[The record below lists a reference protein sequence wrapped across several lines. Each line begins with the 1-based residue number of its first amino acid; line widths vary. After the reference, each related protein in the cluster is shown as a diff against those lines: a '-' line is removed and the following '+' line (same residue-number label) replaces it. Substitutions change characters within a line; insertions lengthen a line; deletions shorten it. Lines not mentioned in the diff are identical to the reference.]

1 MSHSK
6 DKILLGTVL
15 QQAGLVSN
23 DQVKTALIQQK
34 QTGNNLRIGE
44 ILASQGR
51 IDPKTAD
58 FFAERWST
66 VTKEKAQLPIG
77 QYLKQAALLNEQQ
90 IQEILEEQQ
99 QSKLKFGEMAIAK
112 GWLKPATVRFFVK
125 YLTPQ
130 SKSTLEV
137 KQSVLSNSLD
147 SSQKVH
153 QEFLKIK
160 LRLLNLENQDIYSE
174 KALDTV
180 LLWTGGQSPLTQKLF
195 EFISQENIIKGREK
209 EQIDYLIKNK
219 ILNNL
224 QDKNLINHFKTIK
237 KRLLYNQQCEPKSLL
252 RLYRQVLEDKVFTD
266 ESKEQ
271 QELLRTGLVVKQQ
284 DTLAVAN
291 PIYQSLFNLVW
302 IEKNLNNLDN
312 LDNQNTSAL
321 AIVPKVPATAS
332 PEPAQKRS
340 RLAKIRNILFLLA
353 FIVLLSVFLNNM
365 FRRIMVKSAFD
376 RGNALLQQ
384 KSFEKALEKY
394 NELLKTDSNYFQA
407 WTNRGY
413 ALAGMQQY
421 EEMQKSCS
429 TATIIKP
436 TAVYAWNCLGEAL
449 HNLKRPQEAIVAFNK
464 AIALA
469 PSEPILLINK
479 SESLKAMGKEAES
492 LAVTKEVI
500 QVLEQKEAVEGKE
513 AISSE
518 FAVALTF
525 LGNGYRQREQYQKAF
540 ESYDRALQYSPDYFP
555 ARIGKGISLTQAQQ
569 FQQAQNEF
577 RTILNNSQL
586 ANSNKAQAWFYLGK
600 SLCASEQKPA
610 GVAAFDQAIKLQPSY
625 EAAKIAQ
632 RQCN

>member
-44 ILASQGR
+44 ILAFQGR

-66 VTKEKAQLPIG
+66 VTKEKAQQPIG

-90 IQEILEEQQ
+90 IQEILKEQQ

-112 GWLKPATVRFFVK
+112 GWLKPATVSFFVK
-125 YLTPQ
+125 HLTPQ

-137 KQSVLSNSLD
+137 EQSVLGNSLD

-160 LRLLNLENQDIYSE
+160 LRLLNLENQDVYSE

-195 EFISQENIIKGREK
+195 EFISQENIIKGKEK

-219 ILNNL
+219 ILDNL
-224 QDKNLINHFKTIK
+224 QDKNLINHFETIK
-237 KRLLYNQQCEPKSLL
+237 KRLLHNQQCEPKTLL
-252 RLYRQVLEDKVFTD
+252 RLYQQVLEDKVPTD

-271 QELLRTGLVVKQQ
+271 QELLRTGLVIKQQ

-291 PIYQSLFNLVW
+291 PIYQSLFNLAW

-312 LDNQNTSAL
+312 QVTSTL
-321 AIVPKVPATAS
+321 AIVPEVSVVAL
-332 PEPAQKRS
+332 PEPAQKQS
-340 RLAKIRNILFLLA
+340 RLAKTRNFLLLLA
-353 FIVLLSVFLNNM
+353 FIALLSVFLNNIFGRM
-365 FRRIMVKSAFD
+365 KIKSAFD

-449 HNLKRPQEAIVAFNK
+449 RNLKRPQEAIVAFNK
-464 AIALA
+464 AIALE
-469 PSEPILLINK
+469 PNDPILLINK
-479 SESLKAMGKEAES
+479 SESLKTMGKEAES
-492 LAVTKEVI
+492 LAVTQEAI
-500 QVLEQKEAVEGKE
+500 QVLEQTESVKGKE
-513 AISSE
+513 AISGE

-525 LGNGYRQREQYQKAF
+525 LGNGYRQRQQYQKAIK
-540 ESYDRALQYSPDYFP
+540 SYDRALQYSSDYFP
-555 ARIGKGISLTQAQQ
+555 ARIGKGISLIQTQQ
-569 FQQAQNEF
+569 FQQAQDEF
-577 RTILNNSQL
+577 RAIVNNSQL
-586 ANSNKAQAWFYLGK
+586 ADSNKAQAWFYLGK
-600 SLCASEQKPA
+600 TLCVSEQKAA
-610 GVAAFDQAIKLQPSY
+610 GVAAFDQAVKLQPSY

>member
-15 QQAGLVSN
+15 QQAGLVSD

-44 ILASQGR
+44 ILAFQGR

-58 FFAERWST
+58 FFAERWFT
-66 VTKEKAQLPIG
+66 VTKEQAQQPIG

-90 IQEILEEQQ
+90 IQEILKEQQ
-99 QSKLKFGEMAIAK
+99 QTKLKFGEMAIAK
-112 GWLKPATVRFFVK
+112 GWLKPATVSFFVK
-125 YLTPQ
+125 NLTFQ

-137 KQSVLSNSLD
+137 KQSVFSDSLD

-160 LRLLNLENQDIYSE
+160 LRLLNLENQDVYSE

-195 EFISQENIIKGREK
+195 EFISQENIIKGKEK
-209 EQIDYLIKNK
+209 EQIDYLIENK
-219 ILNNL
+219 LLNNL
-224 QDKNLINHFKTIK
+224 QDKNLINHFETIK
-237 KRLLYNQQCEPKSLL
+237 ERLLHNQQCEPKTLL
-252 RLYRQVLEDKVFTD
+252 RLYRQVLEEKVLTD

-271 QELLRTGLVVKQQ
+271 QELLRTGLVIKQQ
-284 DTLAVAN
+284 DKLAAAN
-291 PIYQSLFNLVW
+291 PIYQSLFDLVW
-302 IEKNLNNLDN
+302 IEKNLNS
-312 LDNQNTSAL
+312 LDNQNTLEL
-321 AIVPKVPATAS
+321 AIVPEVSIVAS
-332 PEPAQKRS
+332 PEPAQKQS
-340 RLAKIRNILFLLA
+340 RLAKTRNILLLLA
-353 FIVLLSVFLNNM
+353 FIALLSVFLNNM
-365 FRRIMVKSAFD
+365 FKRMMIKSTFAQ
-376 RGNALLQQ
+376 GNALLQQ
-384 KSFEKALEKY
+384 KSFEQALEKY

-413 ALAGMQQY
+413 ALAGIQQY

-436 TAVYAWNCLGEAL
+436 TAVYAWNCVGEAL
-449 HNLKRPQEAIVAFNK
+449 RNLKKPQEAISAFDE

-469 PSEPILLINK
+469 PNDPILLINK

-492 LAVTKEVI
+492 LAVTKEAI
-500 QVLEQKEAVEGKE
+500 QVLEQKESVEGKE
-513 AISSE
+513 TVSSE

-525 LGNGYRQREQYQKAF
+525 LGNGYRQTKQYQEAIK
-540 ESYDRALQYSPDYFP
+540 SYDRALQYSSDYFP
-555 ARIGKGISLTQAQQ
+555 ARIGKGISLNQSQQ

-577 RTILNNSQL
+577 RAILNNSQL
-586 ANSNKAQAWFYLGK
+586 TDSNKAQAWFYLGDT
-600 SLCASEQKPA
+600 LCASEQKAA

-625 EAAKIAQ
+625 EAAKTAQ

>member
-6 DKILLGTVL
+6 DKTLLGTVL
-15 QQAGLVSN
+15 QQAGLVSE

-44 ILASQGR
+44 ILAFQGR
-51 IDPKTAD
+51 IDLKTAD

-66 VTKEKAQLPIG
+66 VTKEKAQQPIG

-90 IQEILEEQQ
+90 IQEILKEQQ

-112 GWLKPATVRFFVK
+112 GWLKPATVSFFVK
-125 YLTPQ
+125 HLTPQ

-137 KQSVLSNSLD
+137 KQSVLGNSLD

-160 LRLLNLENQDIYSE
+160 LRLLNLENQDVSSE

-195 EFISQENIIKGREK
+195 EFISRENIVKGKEK
-209 EQIDYLIKNK
+209 EQIDYLIKDK
-219 ILNNL
+219 VLNNL
-224 QDKNLINHFKTIK
+224 QDKNLINHFETVK
-237 KRLLYNQQCEPKSLL
+237 KRLLHNQQCEPKTLL
-252 RLYRQVLEDKVFTD
+252 QLYRQVLEDKVLTD

-271 QELLRTGLVVKQQ
+271 QELLRTGLVIKQQ
-284 DTLAVAN
+284 NTLAVAN
-291 PIYQSLFNLVW
+291 PIYQSLFNLAW
-302 IEKNLNNLDN
+302 IEKNLNS
-312 LDNQNTSAL
+312 LDNQDTSTL
-321 AIVPKVPATAS
+321 AIVPQVSAVALS
-332 PEPAQKRS
+332 EPAEKQS
-340 RLAKIRNILFLLA
+340 RLAKTRNFLLLLA
-353 FIVLLSVFLNNM
+353 FIALLSVFLNNIFGRM
-365 FRRIMVKSAFD
+365 RIKSAFD

-394 NELLKTDSNYFQA
+394 NELLKIDSNYFQA

-449 HNLKRPQEAIVAFNK
+449 RNLKRPQEAIVAFNK
-464 AIALA
+464 AIALE
-469 PSEPILLINK
+469 PSDPILLINK

-492 LAVTKEVI
+492 LAVTQEAI
-500 QVLEQKEAVEGKE
+500 QVLEQTESVKGKE
-513 AISSE
+513 AISGE

-525 LGNGYRQREQYQKAF
+525 LGNSYRQRKQYQKAF
-540 ESYDRALQYSPDYFP
+540 ESYDRALQYSSDYFP
-555 ARIGKGISLTQAQQ
+555 ARMGKGISLIQVQR
-569 FQQAQNEF
+569 FQQAQDEF
-577 RTILNNSQL
+577 RAVLNNSQL
-586 ANSNKAQAWFYLGK
+586 ADSNKAQAWFYLGK
-600 SLCASEQKPA
+600 TLCVSEQKAA

-625 EAAKIAQ
+625 EAARIAQ

>member
-23 DQVKTALIQQK
+23 DQVKTALLQQK
-34 QTGNNLRIGE
+34 QTGNDLRIGE

-77 QYLKQAALLNEQQ
+77 QYLKQAALLNERQ

-112 GWLKPATVRFFVK
+112 GWLKPATVRFFLK

-224 QDKNLINHFKTIK
+224 HDKNLINHFKTIK

-266 ESKEQ
+266 KSKEQ

-312 LDNQNTSAL
+312 QNTSAL
-321 AIVPKVPATAS
+321 AIVPEVPVTES

-365 FRRIMVKSAFD
+365 FRRMMVKSAFD

-492 LAVTKEVI
+492 LAVTKETI
-500 QVLEQKEAVEGKE
+500 QVLEQKESVEGKE

-525 LGNGYRQREQYQKAF
+525 LGNGYRQRKQYQKAF
-540 ESYDRALQYSPDYFP
+540 ASYDRALQYSSDYFP

-577 RTILNNSQL
+577 RAILNNSQL
-586 ANSNKAQAWFYLGK
+586 ADSNKAQAWFYLGK
-600 SLCASEQKPA
+600 SLCASEQKAA

>member
-23 DQVKTALIQQK
+23 DQVKTALLQQK
-34 QTGNNLRIGE
+34 QTGNDLRIGE

-77 QYLKQAALLNEQQ
+77 QYLKQAALLNERQ

-224 QDKNLINHFKTIK
+224 HDKNLINHFKTIK

-312 LDNQNTSAL
+312 QNTSAL
-321 AIVPKVPATAS
+321 AIVPEVPVTES

-365 FRRIMVKSAFD
+365 FRRMMVKSAFD

-492 LAVTKEVI
+492 LAVTKETI
-500 QVLEQKEAVEGKE
+500 QVLEQKESVEGKE

-525 LGNGYRQREQYQKAF
+525 LGNGYRQRKQYQKAF
-540 ESYDRALQYSPDYFP
+540 ASYDRALQYSSDYFP

-577 RTILNNSQL
+577 RAILNNSQL
-586 ANSNKAQAWFYLGK
+586 ADSNKAQAWFYLGK
-600 SLCASEQKPA
+600 SLCASEQKAA

>member
-1 MSHSK
+1 MSNSK
-6 DKILLGTVL
+6 DKILLGAVL

-44 ILASQGR
+44 ILAFQGR

-66 VTKEKAQLPIG
+66 VTKEKAQQPIG

-112 GWLKPATVRFFVK
+112 GWLKPATVSFFVK
-125 YLTPQ
+125 HLTSQ

-137 KQSVLSNSLD
+137 KQSVFGNSLD

-174 KALDTV
+174 KALKTV

-209 EQIDYLIKNK
+209 EQIDYLIENK

-224 QDKNLINHFKTIK
+224 QDKNLIKYFETVK
-237 KRLLYNQQCEPKSLL
+237 KRLLYNQQCEPKTLL

-271 QELLRTGLVVKQQ
+271 QELLKTGLVIKQQ
-284 DTLAVAN
+284 DKLAVAN

-302 IEKNLNNLDN
+302 IEENLNG
-312 LDNQNTSAL
+312 LDNQDTSAL
-321 AIVPKVPATAS
+321 AIVPEISVATS
-332 PEPAQKRS
+332 PEPAQKQSES
-340 RLAKIRNILFLLA
+340 RLAKTRNFLLLLA

-365 FRRIMVKSAFD
+365 FERMMIKSAFN

-394 NELLKTDSNYFQA
+394 NGLLKTDSNYFQA

-449 HNLKRPQEAIVAFNK
+449 HNLKRPQEAIAAFNK
-464 AIALA
+464 AIALE
-469 PSEPILLINK
+469 PSDPILLINK

-492 LAVTKEVI
+492 LAVTKEAI
-500 QVLEQKEAVEGKE
+500 QVLEQTESVKGKE
-513 AISSE
+513 AISGE

-525 LGNGYRQREQYQKAF
+525 LGNSYRQRKQYQKAF
-540 ESYDRALQYSPDYFP
+540 ESYDRALQYSSDYFP
-555 ARIGKGISLTQAQQ
+555 ARIGKGISLNQAQQ

-577 RTILNNSQL
+577 RAILNNSQL
-586 ANSNKAQAWFYLGK
+586 ADSNKAQAWFYLGK
-600 SLCASEQKPA
+600 TLCASEQKAA

-625 EAAKIAQ
+625 EAARIAQ

>member
-23 DQVKTALIQQK
+23 DQVKTALLQQK
-34 QTGNNLRIGE
+34 QTGNDLRIGE

-77 QYLKQAALLNEQQ
+77 QYLKQAALLNERQ

-112 GWLKPATVRFFVK
+112 GWLKPATVRFFLK

-224 QDKNLINHFKTIK
+224 HDKNLINHFKTIK

-312 LDNQNTSAL
+312 QNTSAL
-321 AIVPKVPATAS
+321 AIVPEVPVTES

-365 FRRIMVKSAFD
+365 FRRMMVKSAFD

-492 LAVTKEVI
+492 LAVTKETI
-500 QVLEQKEAVEGKE
+500 QVLEQKESVEGKE

-525 LGNGYRQREQYQKAF
+525 LGNGYRQRKQYQKAF
-540 ESYDRALQYSPDYFP
+540 ASYDRALQYSSDYFP

-577 RTILNNSQL
+577 RAILNNSQL
-586 ANSNKAQAWFYLGK
+586 ADSNKAQAWFYLGK
-600 SLCASEQKPA
+600 SLCASEQKAA

>member
-6 DKILLGTVL
+6 DKVLLGAVL
-15 QQAGLVSN
+15 QQAGLVSD

-34 QTGNNLRIGE
+34 QIGNNLRIGE
-44 ILASQGR
+44 ILAFQGR

-58 FFAERWST
+58 FFAERWHI
-66 VTKEKAQLPIG
+66 VTKEKAQQPIG

-112 GWLKPATVRFFVK
+112 GWLKPATVSFFVK

-137 KQSVLSNSLD
+137 KQSVFSNSLD

-224 QDKNLINHFKTIK
+224 QDKNLINHFETIK
-237 KRLLYNQQCEPKSLL
+237 KRLFHNQQCEPKTLL
-252 RLYRQVLEDKVFTD
+252 RLYRQVLEGKVFTD
-266 ESKEQ
+266 KSKEQ
-271 QELLRTGLVVKQQ
+271 QELLKTGLVIKQQ
-284 DTLAVAN
+284 DTLTVAN

-302 IEKNLNNLDN
+302 IEKNLNSLN
-312 LDNQNTSAL
+312 NQDTSAL
-321 AIVPKVPATAS
+321 AMVPEVPVAAS
-332 PEPAQKRS
+332 PEPAQKQN
-340 RLAKIRNILFLLA
+340 RLAKIRNFLLLLA
-353 FIVLLSVFLNNM
+353 FVALLSVFLNKM
-365 FRRIMVKSAFD
+365 FERMMIKSAFD

-384 KSFEKALEKY
+384 KSFEQALEKY

-492 LAVTKEVI
+492 LAVTKEAI

-525 LGNGYRQREQYQKAF
+525 LGNGYRQKEQYQKAF
-540 ESYDRALQYSPDYFP
+540 ESYDRALQYSSDYFP
-555 ARIGKGISLTQAQQ
+555 ARIGKGISLNQAQQ

-577 RTILNNSQL
+577 RAILNNSQL
-586 ANSNKAQAWFYLGK
+586 ADSNKAQAWFYLGK
-600 SLCASEQKPA
+600 SLCASEQKAA
-610 GVAAFDQAIKLQPSY
+610 GVAAFDQAIKLQLSY

-632 RQCN
+632 RRCN